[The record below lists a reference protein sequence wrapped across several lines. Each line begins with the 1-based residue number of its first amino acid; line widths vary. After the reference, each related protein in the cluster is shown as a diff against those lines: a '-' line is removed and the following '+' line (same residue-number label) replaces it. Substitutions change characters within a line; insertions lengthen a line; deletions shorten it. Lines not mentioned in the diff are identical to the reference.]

1 MPMQTTVFLGGT
13 RKVDRLPGEV
23 LELVNN
29 LIDSKALFVV
39 GDAPGSDRSF
49 QKYLAKNEVEDVT
62 VYFSAPKIRGNIGGW
77 PSHFVDSGL
86 KTKSNAMH
94 SAKDRK
100 MSEIC
105 TQAIMIWDGQ
115 SAGTLANS
123 IDVSEQN
130 KTCFLYDFI
139 ENELMKFETTA
150 SLMDYLGP
158 FPKVTSEALRRLKRD
173 RRRQKKAKVKSD
185 ENTILLF

>member
-1 MPMQTTVFLGGT
+1 MLRTNIVFLSGT

-23 LELVNN
+23 LELLND
-29 LIDSKALFVV
+29 LIDSKAVFIV
-39 GDAPGSDRSF
+39 GDAPGSDRAF
-49 QKYLAKNEVEDVT
+49 QKYLAKQEVDSVT
-62 VYFSAPKIRGNIGGW
+62 VYFSAPTIRGNIGGW
-77 PSHFVDSGL
+77 PSQFVDSGL

-100 MSEIC
+100 MSELC

-123 IDVSEQN
+123 IDVSEQD
-130 KTCFLYDFI
+130 KTCYLYDFL

-150 SLMDYLGP
+150 SLMDYLEP

-173 RRRQKKAKVKSD
+173 RRRQKKAKVKID
-185 ENTILLF
+185 ENAISLF

>member
-1 MPMQTTVFLGGT
+1 
-13 RKVDRLPGEV
+13 
-23 LELVNN
+23 
-29 LIDSKALFVV
+29 
-39 GDAPGSDRSF
+39 
-49 QKYLAKNEVEDVT
+49 
-62 VYFSAPKIRGNIGGW
+62 
-77 PSHFVDSGL
+77 
-86 KTKSNAMH
+86 MH

-100 MSEIC
+100 MSELC

-130 KTCFLYDFI
+130 KVCFLYDYL

-173 RRRQKKAKVKSD
+173 RRRQKKAKVKND
-185 ENTILLF
+185 QNAITFF